1 MAAGPA
7 SLSVVIP
14 FYRDEVYLEAAVT
27 SAVAQPIADIEV
39 IVVNDNPGPE
49 SAAFLAEIAAR
60 HPVRIVAHEVNRGL
74 AAARNTGID
83 AATKDFIAFID
94 ADDVFISGALAKN
107 LAFAARTGADLT
119 HAPTLLLPVDKMHPI
134 PLRRDELLFG
144 RRNPGVTLGDAPEAQ
159 YIVSSW
165 SSLYRRDF
173 LIGRGVRFDEAQRRF
188 EDRLFVLDA
197 VFAAKKI
204 AFSDIPARIWRR
216 RLGSITTGERAI
228 EDVAMQLDLLT
239 KCVTRARAHA
249 GAASGRAMVLQR
261 ELHHSICRVIW
272 EVRALD
278 HDPSRSP
285 ALDGARARLTAAFS
299 GLKLRR
305 KVFADLPTMKI
316 SPLDKP
322 TRGHGPVSQSML
334 VDAYEMVAAGRWGA
348 LCDWRRAQAIK
359 PETGAKRPALEMEL
373 ILHIGLHKTGT
384 TYLQRALERDRERL
398 KSLGVLVPETGFLK
412 AVADNRRGA
421 ATPGH
426 VGFFGAIRNGDA
438 AVFDRLREECVA
450 SGCARV
456 LISAENLSLPF
467 HGAADRAFL
476 MARAASGFGFLPRRQ
491 VIAVFRRPDEYV
503 ERYWRE
509 HVFLATGWARRTAE
523 EFAAELGPQMAD
535 LACLT
540 GDWREFAGGA
550 LRLIGYEA
558 AEGPGILQ
566 RVYDAL
572 GVPPPPDAPDGVIY
586 PSPRA
591 EQAIAGR
598 MIAMARLEPRARAEA
613 FAEFLTATEA
623 APAVRGL
630 MAISAGTRL
639 RLIERFE
646 ERSAPWL
653 REMGVEPPIE
663 DWRRDV
669 ETAPAPAAI
678 HPDYVEAALRAVAN
692 APAGGFAPVEPPLS
706 RRLYRHGRGMINR
719 LR

>member
-1 MAAGPA
+1 MTAAR

-27 SAVAQPIADIEV
+27 SAVAQPIDDLEV
-39 IVVNDNPGPE
+39 IVVNDNPGPS
-49 SAAFLAEIAAR
+49 SAAFLSGIAAR
-60 HPVRIVAHEVNRGL
+60 HPIRVIAHAENRGL

-83 AATKDFIAFID
+83 AAEKEFVTFID
-94 ADDVFISGALAKN
+94 ADDVFIAGALAKN
-107 LAFAARTGADLT
+107 LAFAARSGADLT
-119 HAPTLLLPVDKMHPI
+119 HAPTLLLPVDRLHPI

-144 RRNPGVTLGDAPEAQ
+144 RRNSGATFEEAPEAQ

-165 SSLYRRDF
+165 SSIYRRDF
-173 LIGRGVRFDEAQRRF
+173 LVGRGVRFDEAQRRF
-188 EDRLFVLDA
+188 EDRLFVLEA
-197 VFAAKKI
+197 VFSAKKI

-216 RLGSITTGERAI
+216 RLGSITTGEREI

-239 KCVTRARAHA
+239 KCVARARAYA
-249 GAASGRAMVLQR
+249 GAEGDRSMALQR

-278 HDPSRSP
+278 HDPRQSP
-285 ALDGARARLTAAFS
+285 ALDGARARLTAAIS

-316 SPLDKP
+316 SPLDKS
-322 TRGHGPVSQSML
+322 TRNHGPVSRAKLMS
-334 VDAYEMVAAGRWGA
+334 AYDMVAAGRWDA
-348 LCDWRRAQAIK
+348 LYDWRRAQVLKPAIAA
-359 PETGAKRPALEMEL
+359 TGPTMDMEL
-373 ILHIGLHKTGT
+373 ILHIGLHKTGS
-384 TYLQRALERDRERL
+384 TYLQRVLERDSERL
-398 KSLGVLVPETGFLK
+398 KALGLLVPETGFLK

-426 VGFFGAIRNGDA
+426 VGFFGAIRSGDGA
-438 AVFDRLREECVA
+438 IFERLRAECVA
-450 SGCARV
+450 SGCSRV

-476 MARAASGFGFLPRRQ
+476 MRRAAAGFGFLPRRQ

-535 LACLT
+535 LTCLT
-540 GDWREFAGGA
+540 ADWRKFANGA
-550 LRLIGYEA
+550 LELIGYETV
-558 AEGPGILQ
+558 EGASLLE
-566 RVYDAL
+566 RFYAAL
-572 GVPPPPDAPDGVIY
+572 GVPPPPDPPEGVIY

-598 MIAMARLEPRARAEA
+598 MIALARLDKRAQADA
-613 FAEFLTATEA
+613 FAEFLAATAA
-623 APAVRGL
+623 LPAIRGL
-630 MAISAGTRL
+630 MAIPAEARL

-646 ERSAPWL
+646 ERSAPLL
-653 REMGVEPPIE
+653 RSIGVAPPIE
-663 DWRRDV
+663 GWRRDV
-669 ETAPAPAAI
+669 EAAPAPEAF
-678 HPDYVEAALRAVAN
+678 HPGYLEAALRATAN
-692 APAGGFAPVEPPLS
+692 APTGGFTPTEPPLS
-706 RRLYRHGRGMINR
+706 RRLYRLGRGVIDR
-719 LR
+719 FR